1 MKNNNSNIIKLEYLH
16 HNDEII
22 GNNTERTILFTI
34 PETSKPVK
42 LKKNNI
48 LLKIIIK
55 NFNSVSLLLKI
66 NNCFIDITEKNLSRK
81 RGEFIFVSKNS
92 SLILKKKINLII
104 NNYNH
109 FLKIAKT
116 NKLNLLKNN
125 NENKICE
132 EIISKL
138 KKL

>member
-66 NNCFIDITEKNLSRK
+66 NNCFIDITEKNLS
-81 RGEFIFVSKNS
+81 EID
-92 SLILKKKINLII
+92 KINLHKVD
-104 NNYNH
+104 YS
-109 FLKIAKT
+109 FLLEIFT
-116 NKLNLLKNN
+116 RNLLYLGCNYVSN
-125 NENKICE
+125 
-132 EIISKL
+132 
-138 KKL
+138 